1 MKNITNWAIDDRPRE
16 KMLIQGVRQLTDSEL
31 LAIILG
37 SGTIQMNAVELG
49 RQLLGAEPTGLL
61 KLSKLTFEE
70 LQQVKGIGRA
80 KASKLLSLFE
90 LSRRLDSIHEGDI
103 KTIKSSH
110 DAYSLVKQHLLGLSH
125 EEFYVILLNRGN
137 KVISVEQISSGGISG
152 TVVDGKVIYRKALLK
167 ESSAMVLVHNHPS
180 GNLKPSQADLNLTK
194 KLKDFGEMV
203 GFQVL
208 DHLIISD
215 NGYLSFADE
224 GLI

>member
-1 MKNITNWAIDDRPRE
+1 MKNIANWAMDDRPRE
-16 KMLIQGVRQLTDSEL
+16 KMLTQGVRQLTDSEL

-49 RQLLGAEPTGLL
+49 RQLLGAEPSGLL
-61 KLSKLTFEE
+61 RLSKLTFEE
-70 LQQVKGIGRA
+70 LQQVKGIGQA
-80 KASKLLSLFE
+80 KATKLLSLFE
-90 LSRRLDSIHEGDI
+90 LSRRMDSINEEVV
-103 KTIKSSH
+103 KTVKSSH
-110 DAYSLVKQHLLGLSH
+110 DAYGLVRRHLSGLSH

-137 KVISVEQISSGGISG
+137 KVLSIEQISSGGLSG
-152 TVVDGKVIYRKALLK
+152 TVADGKIIYRKALLK
-167 ESSAMVLVHNHPS
+167 ESSALILAHNHPS

-194 KLKDFGEMV
+194 KLKEFGEMV

>member
-1 MKNITNWAIDDRPRE
+1 M
-16 KMLIQGVRQLTDSEL
+16 
-31 LAIILG
+31 
-37 SGTIQMNAVELG
+37 
-49 RQLLGAEPTGLL
+49 
-61 KLSKLTFEE
+61 
-70 LQQVKGIGRA
+70 KGIGRA

-103 KTIKSSH
+103 KTVKSSH

>member
-16 KMLIQGVRQLTDSEL
+16 KMLNQGVRQLTDSEL
-31 LAIILG
+31 VAIILG

-49 RQLLGAEPTGLL
+49 RQLLGADPAGLL
-61 KLSKLTFEE
+61 RLSKLTFEE
-70 LQQVKGIGRA
+70 LQQVKGIGQA
-80 KASKLLSLFE
+80 KATKLLSLFE
-90 LSRRLDSIHEGDI
+90 LSRRMDSIYEEDI
-103 KTIKSSH
+103 KTVKSSH
-110 DAYSLVKQHLLGLSH
+110 DAYGFVRRHLSGLSH

-137 KVISVEQISSGGISG
+137 KVLSVEQISSGGLSG
-152 TVVDGKVIYRKALLK
+152 TVADGKIIYRKALLK
-167 ESSAMVLVHNHPS
+167 ESSALILAHNHPS

-194 KLKDFGEMV
+194 KLKEFGEMV